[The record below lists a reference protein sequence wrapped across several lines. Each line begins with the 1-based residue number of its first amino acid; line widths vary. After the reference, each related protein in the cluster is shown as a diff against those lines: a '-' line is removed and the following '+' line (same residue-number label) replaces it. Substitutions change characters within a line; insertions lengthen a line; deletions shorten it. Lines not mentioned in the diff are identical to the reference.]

1 MWQVG
6 FCCFFNQGVGL
17 QSVNTPIPL
26 IPWIHWEQE
35 IKSAVPLFKTNK
47 QQQQQ
52 KNPQSK
58 RREVWRDGMPTV
70 NKSIFLSG

>member
-1 MWQVG
+1 MS
-6 FCCFFNQGVGL
+6 L
-17 QSVNTPIPL
+17 KLRNTPIPL

-47 QQQQQ
+47 QQ
-52 KNPQSK
+52 KKKTQSK
-58 RREVWRDGMPTV
+58 RREGLRDGMPTV

>member
-1 MWQVG
+1 MS
-6 FCCFFNQGVGL
+6 L
-17 QSVNTPIPL
+17 KLRNTPIPL

-47 QQQQQ
+47 QQQQ
-52 KNPQSK
+52 KKTQSK
-58 RREVWRDGMPTV
+58 RREGPRDGMPTV